1 MSKIYIKDWMATKPY
16 TKQTNTEL
24 FYLEAANEVL
34 EKLKKSSDFIG
45 HFLDKESFKDLA
57 IFLTSYFEDVIS
69 NVGLFRAFIALHQ
82 EIYKKSLPFYVAKNY
97 TEGDINIQDVQFLVW
112 YFLNLQKQD
121 VFVNPYSPELK
132 ELAQNVWQVF
142 DQEYEYAPENTQIAD
157 FFKLENP
164 ENLDEVRYFIDK
176 ILTRSYL
183 FTQDTGIE
191 LYMRT
196 AALKTGNQQDF
207 KLYKNH
213 RDKFI
218 LNFPTK
224 LLAKR
229 GTEWA
234 ATLYGKKE
242 EAQDIKNMGLNS
254 HAALLYKGE
263 NGEDLEMEH
272 LSSGKTILVSKDN
285 FEDYKKM
292 PENTILYAGISPW
305 KGKYALTGII
315 NAFNYDESLVENAK
329 RDYVAR
335 QAIQDEKEK
344 KEYLKNIKKQEKV
357 FLEKTGG
364 VPYKILSAEES
375 INFINDFFDT
385 LDEQKIEKYNEDIAT
400 LLNSIQSST
409 HIQNAVLFF
418 NPNFGLEFYSN
429 LATELEVDDNPF
441 KEEVANPTLLM
452 KLMMA
457 DTYSREFFDFYYQ
470 LMKEKKSAQIEFL
483 KDFSEKDIDFMLRF
497 YKPTRYGN

>member
-1 MSKIYIKDWMATKPY
+1 MSKVYIKDWMATKPY

-24 FYLEAANEVL
+24 FYLEVSNQVL
-34 EKLKKSSDFIG
+34 EQLEQSSDFLSY
-45 HFLDKESFKDLA
+45 FLDRESFKDLA

-69 NVGLFRAFIALHQ
+69 NGGLFRAFVTLHQ
-82 EIYKKSLPFYVAKNY
+82 EIYKKSLPFYREESY
-97 TEGDINIQDVQFLVW
+97 TEGDINMRDVQFLIW

-132 ELAQNVWQVF
+132 GLAQDVWQVF
-142 DQEYEYAPENTQIAD
+142 DQEYEYAPENKQIAD

-196 AALKTGNQQDF
+196 APLKTGKQQDF

-229 GTEWA
+229 GAEWA
-234 ATLYGKKE
+234 ATLYGKKG
-242 EAQDIKNMGLNS
+242 EAQDIKNMGVNS
-254 HAALLYKGE
+254 HAALLYKGCE
-263 NGEDLEMEH
+263 GEDLIMEH
-272 LSSGKTILVSKDN
+272 LSSGKTLKVSKEN

-315 NAFNYDESLVENAK
+315 NAFNYDEKLVENAK
-329 RDYVAR
+329 QDYVAR
-335 QAIQDEKEK
+335 QALQDEKDK

-357 FLEKTGG
+357 FFEKTSGA
-364 VPYKILSAEES
+364 PYKILSAEES
-375 INFINDFFDT
+375 IGFINDFFDT

-400 LLNSIQSST
+400 LLESIQSST

-429 LATELEVDDNPF
+429 LATELEVEDNPF
-441 KEEVANPTLLM
+441 KEEVTNPTLLM

-457 DTYSREFFDFYYQ
+457 DVYSCEFFNFYHQ
-470 LMKEKKSAQIEFL
+470 LMKDKKSTQVEFL
-483 KDFSEKDIDFMLRF
+483 KDFTEQDIDFMLRF